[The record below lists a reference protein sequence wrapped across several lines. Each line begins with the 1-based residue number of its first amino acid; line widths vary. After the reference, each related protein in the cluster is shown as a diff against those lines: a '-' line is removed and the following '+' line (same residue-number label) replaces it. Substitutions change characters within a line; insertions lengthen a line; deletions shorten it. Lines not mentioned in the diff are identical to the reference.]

1 MKSIFK
7 EAVKNHIESIEGS
20 LSDCKVD
27 PHKGFVSKI
36 TIKGDENYD
45 IFIIV
50 PKEKLDYIAE
60 LWFGDSNDYD
70 IEDLTKEIANL
81 IVGNAKV
88 IAESK
93 GVNFD
98 ISTPEF
104 IGEYENIDYDDI
116 LKFKFK
122 NKCFY
127 VIFKEN

>member
-1 MKSIFK
+1 MKNIFK
-7 EAVKNHIESIEGS
+7 EAVKNYIESIEGN

-45 IFIIV
+45 IFIVV

-60 LWFGDSNDYD
+60 LWFGDKNDYD

-88 IAESK
+88 IAENK